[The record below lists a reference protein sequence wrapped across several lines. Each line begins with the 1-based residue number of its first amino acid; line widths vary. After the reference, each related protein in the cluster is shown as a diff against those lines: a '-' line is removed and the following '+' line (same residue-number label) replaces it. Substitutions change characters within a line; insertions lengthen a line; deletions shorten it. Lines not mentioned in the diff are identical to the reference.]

1 MDPIDKPEKRWRLR
15 KEPSADLLQSSRD
28 PERENR
34 QGNLLMVERDLRKQE
49 ERKLKVNPFW
59 MKPVGPIL
67 WKLLVQPVHVK
78 MQDLMKMML
87 RASLDKV
94 VSRSDRRLR

>member
-1 MDPIDKPEKRWRLR
+1 
-15 KEPSADLLQSSRD
+15 
-28 PERENR
+28 
-34 QGNLLMVERDLRKQE
+34 MVERDLRKQE
-49 ERKLKVNPFW
+49 ERKLKVNLLW

-67 WKLLVQPVHVK
+67 RKLLVQPVHVK

-94 VSRSDRRLR
+94 VSRSNGRLR